1 MKTDDGSTTG
11 GKVMKK
17 PSEIKKVSLTYT
29 ADTGWT
35 MSADGGD
42 PVSPAQF
49 APIVIS
55 YGWEGK
61 ITFTIKDS
69 PANVTFADQ
78 PIAVAPFI
86 NWETKPNGMDPQ
98 FTLKKVSPT
107 EIVVDDLNGN
117 PGKPFKGYDGGHFNY
132 GLQFNNA
139 PAIDPIITNNGCCS
153 PTGSLD
159 YDALGGAGMLAL
171 LVVAVRPLVK
181 KGVATAARGREQP

>member
-1 MKTDDGSTTG
+1 
-11 GKVMKK
+11 MKK
-17 PSEIKKVSLTYT
+17 PSEFKKVSLTYK
-29 ADTGWT
+29 AETGWT

-78 PIAVAPFI
+78 PISVAPFTS
-86 NWETKPNGMDPQ
+86 WKDKPTDRDPQ
-98 FTLKKVSPT
+98 FTVKKVSEK
-107 EIVVDDLNGN
+107 EIVVDDLNGH
-117 PGKPFKGYDGGHFNY
+117 PGKPLKGYAGGHFNY
-132 GLQFNNA
+132 VLHFNNA

-153 PTGSLD
+153 PTGLLAN
-159 YDALGGAGMLAL
+159 DALGGLGMLAL
-171 LVVAVRPLVK
+171 LVVAVRPMMK
-181 KGVATAARGREQP
+181 KRAGAAARGREQL